1 MRWKK
6 LYFLIYF
13 KLGKFIENIFKN
25 QILGQ
30 KSLKKKKKTF
40 NNQQTEFSS
49 IEPNIFIHKKKNKL
63 YFREIK
69 FERKPK
75 HCLIQK
81 KSISVSIFQT
91 NKSNKK
97 TNKKEENSI

>member
-30 KSLKKKKKTF
+30 KCLKKKKKINRQNF
-40 NNQQTEFSS
+40 PEQNQIFS
-49 IEPNIFIHKKKNKL
+49 FIKKNKL

-81 KSISVSIFQT
+81 KNQFPFQFSKQT
-91 NKSNKK
+91 KVTKK
-97 TNKKEENSI
+97 QTKKKKIPFK